1 MLLYVDP
8 FCDILEFYVFLDM
21 HFQVCILLSLPKS
34 NDQMLRK
41 KLQSLISLIS
51 FMALTISLANINSKI
66 LNI

>member
-1 MLLYVDP
+1 
-8 FCDILEFYVFLDM
+8 
-21 HFQVCILLSLPKS
+21 LSLPKS